1 MYIKVETGKSKTTK
15 FICKYKEEKY
25 FVKIIDGNIEKRLI
39 KIYKI
44 YSDNNILTPKMIY
57 LKYFEDIDKTCVIT
71 EYIDGKSLLDI
82 INNKSCDELEKI
94 GISVGNNLRNFKYD
108 VSDKNNIIDD
118 LNKKLE
124 NMKKK
129 MLIFYKISL
138 IIYLLLI

>member
-1 MYIKVETGKSKTTK
+1 
-15 FICKYKEEKY
+15 
-25 FVKIIDGNIEKRLI
+25 
-39 KIYKI
+39 
-44 YSDNNILTPKMIY
+44 MIY
-57 LKYFEDIDKTCVIT
+57 LKYFEDIDKTCIIT

-82 INNKSCDELEKI
+82 INNKSCDELERI

-124 NMKKK
+124 NMKK

-138 IIYLLLI
+138 IIYLLLT